1 MDRLIYFTGANDN
14 NNRIN
19 SPYRGNLE
27 PNTQLFCRAQCYEFT
42 EGRPPPKKKAKKKKN
57 KQTNKQTKSK

>member
-1 MDRLIYFTGANDN
+1 MDILIYFTGVND

-42 EGRPPPKKKAKKKKN
+42 EGRPPPKKKH
-57 KQTNKQTKSK
+57 KQTNKQKAKKKTP